1 MTMKFVQWI
10 DEKYSVKIQKIDEQH
25 QMLIKIINEVFEAKT
40 NALGKMAI
48 ANVLKRMADYAQIH
62 FKDEEALMANHG
74 YPELEEHRTAH
85 QYFITK
91 VADFYRGF
99 NLDQDTL
106 TEDMLFF
113 LKDWLLTHIMESDKR
128 YSSFLNERGVK

>member
-1 MTMKFVQWI
+1 MKFVQWI

-40 NALGKMAI
+40 NDLGKMAI
-48 ANVLKRMADYAQIH
+48 AGVLKRMTDYAQIH
-62 FKDEEALMANHG
+62 FKDEEVLMAEHV
-74 YPELEEHRTAH
+74 YPELEEHRSAH

-91 VADFYRGF
+91 VADFNRGF

-106 TEDMLFF
+106 TEEMLNF
-113 LKDWLLTHIMESDKR
+113 LKNWLLKHIMETDKR
-128 YSSFLNERGVK
+128 YSPFLIERGVR